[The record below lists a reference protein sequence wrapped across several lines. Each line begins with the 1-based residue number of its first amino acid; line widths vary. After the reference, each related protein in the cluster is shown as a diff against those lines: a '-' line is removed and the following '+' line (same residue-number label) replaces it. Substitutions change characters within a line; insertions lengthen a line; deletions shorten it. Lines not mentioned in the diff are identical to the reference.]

1 MGSFLPH
8 LQSLPFPHCIL
19 PLSSSFLR
27 YRSLLFGKGYGGERE
42 EKNPSFDHPVLSSSF
57 SWQNLVTS
65 PSSLWWSFLFLTLI
79 PISRPLSKPVPFKAK
94 PVCSLFSDLF
104 ILTGQGPAG
113 WASAPF
119 PVVDFSVWT
128 SPRIHSWPSAL
139 LSACFSPQ
147 KAHLFP
153 LLQLTPVC
161 WWLELLFSVL
171 TSYQSGLPESN

>member
-1 MGSFLPH
+1 MGSFLPY

-19 PLSSSFLR
+19 PLSPSFSR
-27 YRSLLFGKGYGGERE
+27 YRSLLFEGGEKRE
-42 EKNPSFDHPVLSSSF
+42 EKNPSFDHLVLSSSF
-57 SWQNLVTS
+57 PWQNLVTS

-79 PISRPLSKPVPFKAK
+79 PVSRPLSKPVPFKAK

-104 ILTGQGPAG
+104 TLTSQGPAG
-113 WASAPF
+113 WASASF

-139 LSACFSPQ
+139 LSACFFPQ

-161 WWLELLFSVL
+161 WWLPTVIFSL
-171 TSYQSGLPESN
+171 DFLPEWTSWE